1 MLSRLRSTVH
11 PSNAG
16 LLSRLSS
23 QATRSTAAIA
33 SQPRSLLAVARGVSR
48 HRLAS
53 AAVIGIGAGG
63 IRTLLLQQRQQQQRA
78 LTTPARCD
86 ALIMPQDNLVRSVAS
101 MSQDEGRI
109 RTLCRIIFRCFE
121 LLFTLTPM
129 LATFPLFK
137 TPLRAYWLRLLVATL
152 ERCGPVGIKW
162 GQWASTRY
170 DIFEDDLCDAL
181 GALTNAAPVHARSW
195 TDQVVRDELGQ
206 SIEALFDDFSVDP
219 IASGSIGQVRAE
231 HTHGSSRILL
241 HSLGSLTHFLVPTWR
256 LLGPQV
262 HTARLK
268 AAHGP
273 FPEGT
278 KVAVKVQHPGL
289 AQRLGID
296 MAILMS
302 SADALGSIKGVTI
315 NETVAQFA
323 SNFYQQLDFRDEAE
337 NLRRFGR
344 HFGSSFWRAIVSFPK
359 PVDDLVSQHV
369 VVETFETGESV
380 ADYLHKAGDSPKVT
394 KWKREGASWVPV
406 DESLSVEAVAK
417 DGDDLELRKKVAL
430 CGVQSYLKML
440 MVDNFIHADLHP
452 GNVLVRMEEVGWW
465 ARLQRYILIGQAAS
479 SPRVPHIVFLDAG
492 LAANFDDRI
501 YSSVQTF
508 FSAIINF
515 DGPGFARSILGLA
528 PTQPHVKSPDDF
540 IAEVSQKM
548 IEMRQEMVDGEGRAG
563 DNIRSFMA
571 SVREDEREPKEAASP

>member
-1 MLSRLRSTVH
+1 MNTQTSRISQDETGLGSLSCVHGADRLAYAPYALGWDVCSVCRRAYPRAACPTPPCRPFQEGGDIASPGYMSRASVSERAGGGAEVMLSRLRSTVH

-33 SQPRSLLAVARGVSR
+33 SRRVLYSRWHAASAATGSL
-48 HRLAS
+48 

-63 IRTLLLQQRQQQQRA
+63 SHLLLQQQQQQQRA
-78 LTTPARCD
+78 LTTPARYD
-86 ALIMPQDNLVRSVAS
+86 ALMIPQDNLVRSVAS
-101 MSQDEGRI
+101 MSQDEGGSYPLPSFSGAR
-109 RTLCRIIFRCFE
+109 

-394 KWKREGASWVPV
+394 KWKQRGSWVPV

-417 DGDDLELRKKVAL
+417 VA
-430 CGVQSYLKML
+430 MT
-440 MVDNFIHADLHP
+440 
-452 GNVLVRMEEVGWW
+452 
-465 ARLQRYILIGQAAS
+465 S
-479 SPRVPHIVFLDAG
+479 S
-492 LAANFDDRI
+492 
-501 YSSVQTF
+501 
-508 FSAIINF
+508 
-515 DGPGFARSILGLA
+515 
-528 PTQPHVKSPDDF
+528 
-540 IAEVSQKM
+540 
-548 IEMRQEMVDGEGRAG
+548 
-563 DNIRSFMA
+563 
-571 SVREDEREPKEAASP
+571 